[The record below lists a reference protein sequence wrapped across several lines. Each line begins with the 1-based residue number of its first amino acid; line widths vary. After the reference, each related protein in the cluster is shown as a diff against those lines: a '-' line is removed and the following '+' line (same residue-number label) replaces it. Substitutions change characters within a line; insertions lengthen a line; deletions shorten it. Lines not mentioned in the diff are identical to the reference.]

1 MRPFIALAVI
11 LLAAACGSSTSPVS
25 GGPPGSSNQVHV
37 GNLFFQSGHNG
48 TQNPAVDT
56 IAVGDSI
63 TWRWVSSGNHSIQS
77 TGDANH
83 SFLNSTVI
91 TASGSSYTLVFRKAG
106 TFPYQCGVHG
116 PSMSGMVVV
125 Q

>member
-1 MRPFIALAVI
+1 MRRLITLATV
-11 LLAAACGSSTSPVS
+11 LVAAACGSSTSPVD
-25 GGPPGSSNQVHV
+25 GGPGSSNQVHV

-63 TWRWVSSGNHSIQS
+63 TWKWVSTGSHSLQS

-83 SFLNSTVI
+83 AFLNSAVI
-91 TASGSSYTLVFRKAG
+91 TASGAAYTVVFRKAG
-106 TFPYQCGVHG
+106 AFPYQCGVHG
-116 PSMSGMVVV
+116 PSMSGVIVV

>member
-1 MRPFIALAVI
+1 MRRLISLAIV

-37 GNLFFQSGHNG
+37 GNLFFQSGRNG

-63 TWRWVSSGNHSIQS
+63 TWKWVSAGGHSLQS

-83 SFLNSTVI
+83 SFLNSAVLT
-91 TASGSSYTLVFRKAG
+91 TSGSAYTVVIRKAG

-116 PSMSGMVVV
+116 PSMSGVIVV